1 MEVVL
6 IAKTRWKNDIQ
17 YFNTKF
23 DALDRKAKEKV
34 VYEAIEYLLRKR
46 AASREELQA
55 WVAALINAIPASIRD
70 PLDSTLQKIR
80 EGLRIQPIAAWNQE
94 MFSPSNGLSQDF
106 RSWSTLQE
114 VMMLDPAVHELS
126 KAFANRKPE
135 AVVRNFDIIKT
146 IFSDEHAAN
155 YSAET
160 RLTAIALLYHIMRS
174 TMHGAS
180 EPVQQLV
187 GLNESLVLLHDFYYL
202 P

>member
-1 MEVVL
+1 
-6 IAKTRWKNDIQ
+6 
-17 YFNTKF
+17 
-23 DALDRKAKEKV
+23 
-34 VYEAIEYLLRKR
+34 
-46 AASREELQA
+46 
-55 WVAALINAIPASIRD
+55 
-70 PLDSTLQKIR
+70 
-80 EGLRIQPIAAWNQE
+80 
-94 MFSPSNGLSQDF
+94 
-106 RSWSTLQE
+106 
-114 VMMLDPAVHELS
+114 MMLDPAVHELS

-187 GLNESLVLLHDFYYL
+187 GLLKSDAVSLFCYETELVKKIF
-202 P
+202 PQAQ